1 MTQQPRHRFHPSLTW
16 QFYYDRRGAHL
27 PENAFPFRKGSCGV
41 SHLAVVEYDY
51 EHDYEHE
58 HDPEI
63 IHPFKTRDSEERFPF
78 DMAQPNLKALSELS
92 PSQPCPPHLGNV
104 VLESC
109 DWLLSRPRRTQ
120 EASSRF
126 LSSQNPAWRLRRA
139 QWSFEPTPLRP
150 TKLPHLIPLRSLR
163 LCER

>member
-1 MTQQPRHRFHPSLTW
+1 MTQQPRHRFHPPLTW

-104 VLESC
+104 VLETA
-109 DWLLSRPRRTQ
+109 LTTTLSPKG
-120 EASSRF
+120 F
-126 LSSQNPAWRLRRA
+126 PVV
-139 QWSFEPTPLRP
+139 
-150 TKLPHLIPLRSLR
+150 H
-163 LCER
+163 